1 MVSHNKRIIASLAA
15 VAMMGVGL
23 AACGN
28 DTANTDNPSS
38 DGGVVNITYMH
49 RLPDSDGMTL
59 VKDIVAKWNKDHPN
73 IQVTA
78 TKFDGNASDMIK
90 KLETDVKAGNAPDLA
105 QVGYAEVPEVFTKGL
120 LQDVTD
126 EAAKYQDD
134 FASGPFSLMQVG
146 GKTYGLPQDTGPLV
160 YFYNKA
166 EFDKLG
172 ITEVPQTKDDF
183 IAAAKTAAAAGKYIM
198 SYQADEAGNMLSGL
212 AGASEGWYKVEGD
225 SWVVNT
231 ETDGSEAVADFYQ
244 QLLDAKATTTNP
256 RWDPSFDASLQDGS
270 LIGTVAAAW
279 EAPLFMDSSGGTG
292 SGEWQVAQLGDWFGN
307 KGKTGPDGGSG
318 VAVLK
323 GSEHPAEAME
333 FLDWFN
339 TQVEDLVS
347 QGLVVAATTEEA
359 KTPQKWSEF
368 FGGQDIMAEFATAN
382 DNMGDFTYMP
392 GFSAVGAAMKE
403 TAAKAVD
410 GSGKVADVFS
420 VAQTTSVDTL
430 KNLNLSVKE

>member
-28 DTANTDNPSS
+28 DTASTDNPSS
-38 DGGVVNITYMH
+38 DGEVVNITYLH

-59 VKDIVAKWNKDHPN
+59 VNDIVAKWNKDHPN

-78 TKFDGNASDMIK
+78 TKFDGKASEMIK
-90 KLETDVKAGNAPDLA
+90 KLETDVKANNAPDLA
-105 QVGYAEVPEVFTKGL
+105 QVGYAELPEVFNKGL
-120 LQDVTD
+120 LEDVTE
-126 EAAKYQDD
+126 EANKYKDD
-134 FASGPFSLMQVG
+134 FAEGPFKLMQVN
-146 GKTYGLPQDTGPLV
+146 GKTYGLPQDTGPLT

-172 ITEVPQTKDDF
+172 ITEVPQTKDEF

-198 SYQADEAGNMLSGL
+198 SYQPDEAGNMISGL
-212 AGASEGWYKVEGD
+212 AGASEGWYKVDGD
-225 SWVVNT
+225 AWVVNA
-231 ETDGSEAVADFYQ
+231 ETDGSKAVADFYQ
-244 QLLDAKATTTNP
+244 ELIDAKAATTNA
-256 RWDPSFDASLQDGS
+256 RWTPDFDASLQDGS

-279 EAPLFMDSSGGTG
+279 EAPLFIDSSGGTG
-292 SGEWQVAQLGDWFGN
+292 AGEWQVTQLGDWFGN

-318 VAVLK
+318 VVALK
-323 GSEHPAEAME
+323 GTEHPAEAME

-359 KTPQKWSEF
+359 KTPKKWSDF

-382 DNMGDFTYMP
+382 DNMGNFSYIP
-392 GFSAVGAAMKE
+392 GFSAVAAAMNE
-403 TAAKAVD
+403 TAAKATD
-410 GSGKVADVFS
+410 GSGKVADIFS
-420 VAQTTSVDTL
+420 TAQSTSIDTL
-430 KNLNLSVKE
+430 KNLGLSVKE